1 LVGALEVA
9 SDALRGRANWQTISG
24 ARALDAETSF
34 REALQTALD
43 SAHPGQFTVGKP
55 LEFKNIYSRHPLP
68 KETLEKIHD
77 VSMQKPD
84 GTPRYSWGIS
94 MDFCVENLRNNKKL
108 FGEIK
113 RQDGWVETTEPSAG
127 RGNAHERSTKYF
139 TPGLIQALREE
150 GNLGDD
156 VLPFW
161 LVFIGD
167 ITRDPR
173 RNREI
178 AFWFQGHESHYFM
191 WRDETDLDS
200 ILDHFQNKL
209 LPHLL

>member
-1 LVGALEVA
+1 MA
-9 SDALRGRANWQTISG
+9 SKELRGRGNWQTESG
-24 ARALDAETSF
+24 AKALTVEANF

-43 SAHPGQFTVGKP
+43 SAYPRQFKVGKP
-55 LEFKNIYSRHPLP
+55 SEFKDIYSRHNLP
-68 KETLEKIHD
+68 KETLGKIYN
-77 VSMQKPD
+77 VVMRKED
-84 GTPRYSWGIS
+84 GTPRFSWGIS
-94 MDFCVENLRNNKKL
+94 MDFYVENIQNKKKL

-113 RQDGWVETTEPSAG
+113 RQDGWVENTEPSAG
-127 RGNAHERSTKYF
+127 RGNAHERSAKYF
-139 TPGLIQALREE
+139 TPGLLKALRNE
-150 GNLGDD
+150 GKLGDG

-178 AFWFQGHESHYFM
+178 AFWFQGYESNYFM
-191 WRDETDLDS
+191 WRDEADLDS
-200 ILDHFQNKL
+200 ILLHFQEHL

>member
-1 LVGALEVA
+1 MA
-9 SDALRGRANWQTISG
+9 SEELRGRANWQTISG
-24 ARALDAETSF
+24 ARALDVETSF
-34 REALQTALD
+34 REALQTALN
-43 SAHPGQFTVGKP
+43 SAYPGQFKVGKP
-55 LEFKNIYSRHPLP
+55 LEFKNIYSRYALP
-68 KETLEKIHD
+68 KETLGKIYN
-77 VSMQKPD
+77 VLMQKPD
-84 GTPRYSWGIS
+84 GSPSYSWGIS
-94 MDFCVENLRNNKKL
+94 MDFYVENLRNNKKL

-127 RGNAHERSTKYF
+127 RGNAHERSAKYF
-139 TPGLIQALREE
+139 TPGLLQALRKE
-150 GNLGDD
+150 GNLGDG

-178 AFWFQGHESHYFM
+178 AFWFQGYESNYFM
-191 WRDETDLDS
+191 WRDEADLDS
-200 ILDHFQNKL
+200 ILVHFQDHL